1 MSEML
6 ERERRIWWAS
16 PYTLVILMIM
26 TLLTAGCS
34 TRIADMTVITTRIV
48 ALDRVD
54 LDKLPTKRRVA
65 GESTR
70 WTILIIPL
78 GFPTI
83 KEAVDDALDKG
94 GGDLMTDAVVTSE
107 GWTAILF
114 GLTRLKVEGDVVK
127 TRN

>member
-1 MSEML
+1 
-6 ERERRIWWAS
+6 
-16 PYTLVILMIM
+16 
-26 TLLTAGCS
+26 
-34 TRIADMTVITTRIV
+34 MTVITTRMV

-70 WTILIIPL
+70 WNILIIPL

-83 KEAVDDALDKG
+83 KEAVDDALNKG

>member
-1 MSEML
+1 MRGASKG
-6 ERERRIWWAS
+6 ERGVWRTSSRILV
-16 PYTLVILMIM
+16 TLIIA
-26 TLLTAGCS
+26 LTTTGCS
-34 TRIADMTVITTRIV
+34 TRIADMTVITTRMV

-70 WTILIIPL
+70 WVILIIPL